1 MQNTINSEN
10 YLDQIHERTED
21 FEERVLAAIASYQRE
36 IRLADTLLKGN
47 SKEIAEDKQFWQ
59 QSINNAERMLKAYRE
74 ANEEVIEAR
83 KQIMSKALAKL
94 QEEMGEESLSIEID
108 KKSGNWLIDTTY

>member
-1 MQNTINSEN
+1 MGAVN
-10 YLDQIHERTED
+10 
-21 FEERVLAAIASYQRE
+21 
-36 IRLADTLLKGN
+36 
-47 SKEIAEDKQFWQ
+47 
-59 QSINNAERMLKAYRE
+59 
-74 ANEEVIEAR
+74 EAR